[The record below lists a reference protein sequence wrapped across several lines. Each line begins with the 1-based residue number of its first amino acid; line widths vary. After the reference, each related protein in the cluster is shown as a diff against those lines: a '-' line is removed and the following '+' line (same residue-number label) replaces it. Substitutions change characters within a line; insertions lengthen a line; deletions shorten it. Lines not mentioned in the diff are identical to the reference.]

1 MSKAEDGGSPPGTT
15 YQFTVIREKMRR
27 HPGPVLD
34 FALGRRRQ
42 LPPEWLETFV
52 REFAPLVLRR
62 RRDDEFE
69 AFVDEAAGML
79 ETVYGV
85 RVAPLQ
91 ILPAPSGRAAMAA
104 LATTLIAPGDGVLVT
119 EPGYPAFARIAAQA
133 HARLMVAPLD
143 PSGGFAPDLEG
154 LSADDTVLR
163 LVALNY
169 PNNPTG
175 TVLSRAAFADI
186 RRHVAADTVL
196 YNDAVYGPLTHH
208 RPPWSLLADE
218 LSDDNVPV
226 VELHSL
232 GKLFALGPLGVAFMV
247 GPEEPIDAIRRFS
260 DFSWSQL
267 SSLQLRVATRCLADW
282 QYVAVVRDDMAGR
295 LERLRVVVT
304 ALGFEA
310 YPTDAG
316 MYLLCRAPTA
326 VGDRQAASAAE
337 VAEILL
343 DEHGLA
349 VAPWDVG
356 DHSYIRFS
364 AQYRDEDLDALSELG
379 SGSRLVSS

>member
-1 MSKAEDGGSPPGTT
+1 MT

-34 FALGRRRQ
+34 FALGRRPQ
-42 LPPEWLETFV
+42 PPPAWLESVV
-52 REFAPLVLRR
+52 RENASLVLRR
-62 RRDDEFE
+62 RQDDELDTFI
-69 AFVDEAAGML
+69 DAAAQML
-79 ETVYGV
+79 ADVYGV
-85 RVAPLQ
+85 RVAPDQ
-91 ILPAPSGRAAMAA
+91 ILPAPSGRAAMAG
-104 LATTLIAPGDGVLVT
+104 LAATLIAPGDDVLVT

-133 HARLMVAPLD
+133 HARIVVAPLD
-143 PSGGFAPDLEG
+143 PTAGFAPDLDG
-154 LSADDTVLR
+154 LTDASAPR

-175 TVLSRAAFADI
+175 TVLTRGAFEAVRQRVAD
-186 RRHVAADTVL
+186 DTMVF
-196 YNDAVYGPLTHH
+196 NDAVYGPLTYT
-208 RPPWSLLADE
+208 RSPWSLMAEEFSDGTLA
-218 LSDDNVPV
+218 V

-267 SSLQLRVATRCLADW
+267 SSLQVQVAARCLADW
-282 QYVAVVRDDMAGR
+282 QYVATVRDGLADRLGR
-295 LERLRVVVT
+295 LRRVVT
-304 ALGFEA
+304 ELGFEP

-316 MYLLCRAPTA
+316 MYLLCRAP
-326 VGDRQAASAAE
+326 RQITTRRVTSAAD

-343 DEHGLA
+343 AEHGLA

-356 DHSYIRFS
+356 EHSYIRFS
-364 AQYRDEDLDALSELG
+364 AQYRDEDLAALSELG
-379 SGSRLVSS
+379 GGSALVSSH